1 MKEKARVLV
10 NTDLVAS
17 PDEVRQA
24 IVSLT
29 EAESVKLR
37 RLAERASFRLRR
49 KVWGADPKDILQEA
63 TLRLL
68 QEKRHWKSQKVDFV
82 GLLAGII
89 VSIESDWR
97 KRGKRGETPILETD
111 LPATNSD
118 GETVPTVL
126 QQAADPRPTP
136 EQQLIE
142 SEALTQEQ
150 LFQQIEELF
159 SEDPLAALI
168 LSEWQRG
175 TKGPEIMKALDL
187 TRQGYDTA
195 VRRMDRAIEKRWP
208 EGMPYVR

>member
-1 MKEKARVLV
+1 MKEKARALV

-24 IVSLT
+24 IASLT

-37 RLAERASFRLRR
+37 RLAERACFRLRR

-63 TLRLL
+63 MFRVL

-97 KRGKRGETPILETD
+97 KRGKRGETPVLETD
-111 LPATNSD
+111 LATTNSV

-126 QQAADPRPTP
+126 QRAADPRPTP

-150 LFQQIEELF
+150 LFQELEELF
-159 SEDPLAALI
+159 SEDPLAGLI
-168 LSEWQRG
+168 FSEWQRG
-175 TKGPEIMKALDL
+175 SKGPEIMKALDL
-187 TRQGYDTA
+187 TRQDYDTA